1 MNPFREAVVGVWC
14 LSWHPATD
22 DVRFETLSSVLRNN
36 LVAFEGQHKAIL
48 MIVGHQPDDV
58 LTFTDAHGQEHHGI
72 SAALACKGFCELRR
86 RDWAPAYYPVS
97 IESAE
102 RWAWLVQD

>member
-14 LSWHPATD
+14 ISWHPATD

-36 LVAFEGQHKAIL
+36 LVAFEGRHKAIL
-48 MIVGHQPDDV
+48 MIVGQHHGDK
-58 LTFTDAHGQEHHGI
+58 LTLTDEQGAEHHGVD
-72 SAALACKGFCELRR
+72 ADKVCEGFRELRR
-86 RDWAPAYYPVS
+86 RGWAPAYYPVS

-102 RWAWLVQD
+102 RWAWLIQD